1 MKLARQVSHFAALAT
16 MVAVMTALS
25 ACGGSSASTDSSEL
39 DGSWVLESLGGVS
52 DLTPADPSV
61 TSTLTLEDGKASGAG
76 GVNTFRGTYESPA
89 DGELSFSPL
98 ASTRMAGPEA
108 AMTQEA
114 AFLKA
119 LDETARF
126 ELDGDRL
133 VLGQCRQ
140 RHPRGPAPRH
150 PLTPRD
156 AHPRFPRMAR
166 HGIRMPWAR
175 VSRPPPQPTSC
186 DLPTVLR
193 PFRRRNRG

>member
-1 MKLARQVSHFAALAT
+1 VKLTRQVSQFAALAT
-16 MVAVMTALS
+16 MLVVLTALS
-25 ACGGSSASTDSSEL
+25 GCGGSSANTDSAEL
-39 DGSWVLESLGGVS
+39 DGAWTLESLGGVS

-61 TSTLTLEDGKASGAG
+61 TSTLTLEDGQASGAG

-119 LDETARF
+119 LEATERF

-133 VLGQCRQ
+133 VLGN
-140 RHPRGPAPRH
+140 AANDT
-150 PLTPRD
+150 L
-156 AHPRFPRMAR
+156 A
-166 HGIRMPWAR
+166 
-175 VSRPPPQPTSC
+175 
-186 DLPTVLR
+186 VLR
-193 PFRRRNRG
+193 PASP

>member
-1 MKLARQVSHFAALAT
+1 MRFTRQVSQFATLAAT
-16 MVAVMTALS
+16 LVVLTTLS
-25 ACGGSSASTDSSEL
+25 ACGGSSATTDSAEL
-39 DGSWVLESLGGVS
+39 DGAWALESLGGVS

-61 TSTLTLEDGKASGAG
+61 TSTLTLEDGQASGAG

-119 LDETARF
+119 LEATERF

-133 VLGQCRQ
+133 VLGN
-140 RHPRGPAPRH
+140 AANDT
-150 PLTPRD
+150 L
-156 AHPRFPRMAR
+156 A
-166 HGIRMPWAR
+166 
-175 VSRPPPQPTSC
+175 
-186 DLPTVLR
+186 VLR
-193 PFRRRNRG
+193 PAST

>member
-25 ACGGSSASTDSSEL
+25 ACGSSSASTDSSEL

-61 TSTLTLEDGKASGAG
+61 TSTLTLEDGRASGSG

-108 AMTQEA
+108 AMAQEA

-133 VLGQCRQ
+133 VLGNA
-140 RHPRGPAPRH
+140 GNDTLA
-150 PLTPRD
+150 
-156 AHPRFPRMAR
+156 
-166 HGIRMPWAR
+166 
-175 VSRPPPQPTSC
+175 
-186 DLPTVLR
+186 VLR
-193 PFRRRNRG
+193 PATP